1 MICIFSG
8 RNHKR
13 HQINMY
19 IYLNAHAHSI
29 QIMTLQRY
37 NIEIKI
43 LLEMTRIFRI
53 FSSFFSPLKLSSIR
67 PSSTNALEK
76 KKKNSNSN
84 ICKN

>member
-29 QIMTLQRY
+29 QIMTTQRY

-43 LLEMTRIFRI
+43 LLEMTHF
-53 FSSFFSPLKLSSIR
+53 FKFFFSPLKLSSIR

-76 KKKNSNSN
+76 KEKNSNSN
-84 ICKN
+84 ICKNKI